1 MKARCDG
8 QVEGD
13 IAFSI
18 KPSSFHPLPDMAFI
32 KDEKPYKPAVS
43 VTAVHN
49 SELSVSSDE
58 PVAPAVPDTHE
69 DEYPDGGAVAWRQ
82 VIAGHLINVIASG
95 FTSAFGIYQ
104 LYYTETLHLPAS
116 QVSWIGSIQIFLYN
130 LICTPAG
137 RISDAGY
144 ARESVMAGS
153 FFAVLGTFM
162 TSLATEYWQ
171 IFLAQ
176 GVCTGLGLSLMFM
189 PTVTILTS
197 YFQKKRSLVLA
208 ISSAGS
214 GTGGIIFPATV
225 QYLIPRIGF
234 SWAVRCACL
243 VTLFIVTL
251 VFLLIKPRHTRRSSS
266 TMVDWAAFRDP
277 PYTLYVVGAF
287 LFWWALYFGFFYIN
301 TYAATVASFTPTSA
315 VSLLLIMNAVGIPFR
330 PLVGYLADA
339 YLGPVNA
346 FILMIVAVACTFLV
360 WIAITTPAAMYGF
373 AVLFGVMS
381 SAAQGA
387 SAGALASLS
396 RDPAKMGTRYG
407 MCCTIV
413 GFATVAGG
421 PTAGAII
428 EYCGG
433 KYLWAQV
440 WAGLVT
446 LLGAVTLTMG
456 RWWIT
461 GPRFKVKV

>member
-1 MKARCDG
+1 MTLVNDKKAYR
-8 QVEGD
+8 
-13 IAFSI
+13 
-18 KPSSFHPLPDMAFI
+18 PD
-32 KDEKPYKPAVS
+32 VS
-43 VTAVHN
+43 VRAVDH
-49 SELSVSSDE
+49 SEPSVSSDE
-58 PVAPAVPDTHE
+58 PGTPSTIALDAHE
-69 DEYPDGGAVAWRQ
+69 DDLYPDGGAAAWRQ
-82 VIAGHLINVIASG
+82 VLAGHLINVIASG

-116 QVSWIGSIQIFLYN
+116 QVSWIGSVQIFLYN

-137 RISDAGY
+137 RIADAGY
-144 ARESVMAGS
+144 AREAVVAGS
-153 FFAVLGTFM
+153 FFAVCGTFM

-208 ISSAGS
+208 MSSAGS

-234 SWAVRCACL
+234 AWAVRCAGL
-243 VTLFIVTL
+243 VTLVIVVIITL
-251 VFLLIKPRHTRRSSS
+251 LLKPRPTKRQSSS
-266 TMVDWAAFRDP
+266 TMVDWAAFKDP
-277 PYTLYVVGAF
+277 PYVLYVVGAF

-301 TYAATVASFTPTSA
+301 TYATIVAAFTPTSA

-330 PLVGYLADA
+330 PLVGYLADT
-339 YLGPVNA
+339 YLGPINA
-346 FILMIVAVACTFLV
+346 FILTIVAVAATFFV
-360 WIAITTPAAMYGF
+360 WIGITTPAAMYGF
-373 AVLFGVMS
+373 AVLFGIVN

-387 SAGALASLS
+387 SAGALASLTT
-396 RDPAKMGTRYG
+396 DPSKMGTRYG

-428 EYCGG
+428 DYCGG
-433 KYLWAQV
+433 RYLWAQV
-440 WAGLVT
+440 WAGAVT
-446 LLGAVTLTMG
+446 LLGAVTLCMG

-461 GPRFKVKV
+461 GPKMKVKV